1 MSEISSRSAEY
12 KRNRKLALD
21 RDGWI
26 CTYCRC
32 ELIEGRNATADH
44 VVSKATW
51 IREGRPGSPD
61 ALDNLVASCTSCNSS
76 KGDRDTM
83 PRITYY
89 NPRWFAGM
97 TLGQ

>member
-1 MSEISSRSAEY
+1 MSQHSSRGTEW
-12 KRNRKLALD
+12 NRARLFTLN

-26 CTYCRC
+26 CSYCRC
-32 ELIEGRNATADH
+32 ELVEGQNATADH

-51 IREGRPGSPD
+51 IREGREGSPD
-61 ALDNLVASCTSCNSS
+61 DPSNLVAACTSCNSA

-89 NPRWFAGM
+89 NPRWCAA
-97 TLGQ
+97 LQLA